1 MLTATVVAGSI
12 AQKMNLGSIVALL
25 VVGMALDPYSPR
37 PLLTG
42 HVEELQSVGEIGVI
56 FLLFLVGLDTQP
68 QKLSSMRRLVFGLG
82 TAQYLLTTAAIAG
95 LLMAVASLHWQS
107 AVIVALGLAMGSDAV
122 AIASLQEHAESARV
136 PSQML
141 LLKS

>member
-1 MLTATVVAGSI
+1 MDIDSILLAVAVMLTATVVAGRV
-12 AQKMNLGSIVALL
+12 AQKLHLGSIVALL
-25 VVGMALDPYSPR
+25 VVGMALGPYSPR

-56 FLLFLVGLDTQP
+56 LLLFLVGLDTQP

-95 LLMAVASLHWQS
+95 LLMAVASLHWPS
-107 AVIVALGLAMGSDAV
+107 AVMDQRGHLNRNL
-122 AIASLQEHAESARV
+122 RF
-136 PSQML
+136 
-141 LLKS
+141 

>member
-1 MLTATVVAGSI
+1 MDIDSILLAVAVMLTAMVVAGSI

-25 VVGMALDPYSPR
+25 VVGMALVPYSPR

-68 QKLSSMRRLVFGLG
+68 QKLSSMRRLIFGLG
-82 TAQYLLTTAAIAG
+82 TAQYVLTSIIFAALL
-95 LLMAVASLHWQS
+95 
-107 AVIVALGLAMGSDAV
+107 ALV
-122 AIASLQEHAESARV
+122 
-136 PSQML
+136 
-141 LLKS
+141 